1 MTIPVKGEIQQ
12 VVLKTKRMETSIWTA
27 DTCET
32 AATERSDVYARL
44 EPSSPEPETPE
55 QPTAPAREL
64 SYPMLLGSSEQTVY
78 LDVSDEEILLWDNA
92 SGGQLIAV
100 AKYAQAM
107 QGAQDALQSCDFTD
121 LDGDG
126 SSELTAIFRFP
137 QVLSGFTRT
146 GVSSTIRSFPSCPE
160 SLPLQANHPST
171 RLTRLPLCAYNGE
184 KRKRVKHHADE
195 TDRHCR

>member
-1 MTIPVKGEIQQ
+1 MSMPGWSHLPRNRKH
-12 VVLKTKRMETSIWTA
+12 
-27 DTCET
+27 
-32 AATERSDVYARL
+32 
-44 EPSSPEPETPE
+44 PSSR
-55 QPTAPAREL
+55 QHRRASF

-137 QVLSGFTRT
+137 DGTNASLVWFYTDGSFVLQSGVFHPARRAFRCRRI
-146 GVSSTIRSFPSCPE
+146 IR
-160 SLPLQANHPST
+160 A
-171 RLTRLPLCAYNGE
+171 
-184 KRKRVKHHADE
+184 HA
-195 TDRHCR
+195 

>member
-1 MTIPVKGEIQQ
+1 
-12 VVLKTKRMETSIWTA
+12 
-27 DTCET
+27 
-32 AATERSDVYARL
+32 
-44 EPSSPEPETPE
+44 
-55 QPTAPAREL
+55 
-64 SYPMLLGSSEQTVY
+64 MLLGGSEQTVY

-137 QVLSGFTRT
+137 DGTNASLVWFYTDGGFVYNPEFSILP
-146 GVSSTIRSFPSCPE
+146 GEPS
-160 SLPLQANHPST
+160 A
-171 RLTRLPLCAYNGE
+171 AGE
-184 KRKRVKHHADE
+184 
-195 TDRHCR
+195 

>member
-78 LDVSDEEILLWDNA
+78 LDVSDEELLLGDNA

-100 AKYAQAM
+100 AKYPQAM
-107 QGAQDALQSCDFTD
+107 QGAQDALHR
-121 LDGDG
+121 L
-126 SSELTAIFRFP
+126 RFY
-137 QVLSGFTRT
+137 
-146 GVSSTIRSFPSCPE
+146 RSRRRR
-160 SLPLQANHPST
+160 QQ
-171 RLTRLPLCAYNGE
+171 
-184 KRKRVKHHADE
+184 
-195 TDRHCR
+195 

>member
-44 EPSSPEPETPE
+44 EPSSPA
-55 QPTAPAREL
+55 APAREL

-137 QVLSGFTRT
+137 DGTNASLVWFYTDGSFVYNPEFSILPGEPSAAGE
-146 GVSSTIRSFPSCPE
+146 SSEHTLDEAAALR
-160 SLPLQANHPST
+160 LQWRKT
-171 RLTRLPLCAYNGE
+171 KKGE
-184 KRKRVKHHADE
+184 
-195 TDRHCR
+195 TPCRRN

>member
-27 DTCET
+27 DTGEA

-55 QPTAPAREL
+55 QPAAPAREL
-64 SYPMLLGSSEQTVY
+64 SYPMLLGGSEQTVY

-107 QGAQDALQSCDFTD
+107 QGAQDAQQSCDFTD
-121 LDGDG
+121 LDGDS

-137 QVLSGFTRT
+137 NGTNASLVWFYTDGGFVYNPEFSILP
-146 GVSSTIRSFPSCPE
+146 GEPSAAGESSEHTLDEAAALC
-160 SLPLQANHPST
+160 LQWRKT
-171 RLTRLPLCAYNGE
+171 KKGE
-184 KRKRVKHHADE
+184 
-195 TDRHCR
+195 TPCRRN

>member
-137 QVLSGFTRT
+137 DGTNASLVWFYTDGSFVYNPEFSILPGEPSAAGESSEHTLDECGET
-146 GVSSTIRSFPSCPE
+146 GYLRN
-160 SLPLQANHPST
+160 A
-171 RLTRLPLCAYNGE
+171 G
-184 KRKRVKHHADE
+184 
-195 TDRHCR
+195 

>member
-1 MTIPVKGEIQQ
+1 MTIPVKDEIQQ

-27 DTCET
+27 DTGEA

-55 QPTAPAREL
+55 QPAAPAREL
-64 SYPMLLGSSEQTVY
+64 SYPMLLGGSEQTVY

-126 SSELTAIFRFP
+126 SS
-137 QVLSGFTRT
+137 
-146 GVSSTIRSFPSCPE
+146 
-160 SLPLQANHPST
+160 
-171 RLTRLPLCAYNGE
+171 LTRLPLCAYNGE

>member
-44 EPSSPEPETPE
+44 EPSSPEPETLE

-137 QVLSGFTRT
+137 DGTNASLVWFYTDGSFVYNPEFSILPGEPSAAGE
-146 GVSSTIRSFPSCPE
+146 SSEHTLDEAAALR
-160 SLPLQANHPST
+160 LQWRKT
-171 RLTRLPLCAYNGE
+171 KKGE
-184 KRKRVKHHADE
+184 TPCSRN
-195 TDRHCR
+195 